1 MGLTGWD
8 MGVFRSTDGGD
19 SWQEVYEG
27 LRGPVPGGW
36 VVLSPDFAS
45 DRTLFAGRGNGGV
58 FRSTDGGDNWK
69 KANSGLPKY
78 QDIGSCCG
86 YYGVVGLVFSPA
98 FVSDSTVFLATWSGL
113 YRSTNRGETWQNV
126 SQDLTDTFMVHVL
139 ISPSFGTDNTV
150 SVLAH
155 APIQSV
161 GNALYKST
169 DRGETWRQLLPNL
182 AVDSGYS
189 VTSGIVISPAFGTDG
204 IFFAATPDGLLRS
217 TDEGVTWE
225 TVYSYDIFRS
235 QNRGETWE
243 EVTSELSFPLIG
255 LVQGYHTCDPP
266 GFRTL
271 VFSPYEFPRGT
282 WRARTQALL
291 PSRPTGAGSS
301 GRGLGA
307 PRCKPGRSGALPP
320 AHPV

>member
-1 MGLTGWD
+1 M
-8 MGVFRSTDGGD
+8 
-19 SWQEVYEG
+19 
-27 LRGPVPGGW
+27 
-36 VVLSPDFAS
+36 
-45 DRTLFAGRGNGGV
+45 
-58 FRSTDGGDNWK
+58 
-69 KANSGLPKY
+69 
-78 QDIGSCCG
+78 
-86 YYGVVGLVFSPA
+86 
-98 FVSDSTVFLATWSGL
+98 
-113 YRSTNRGETWQNV
+113 
-126 SQDLTDTFMVHVL
+126 
-139 ISPSFGTDNTV
+139 
-150 SVLAH
+150 
-155 APIQSV
+155 
-161 GNALYKST
+161 
-169 DRGETWRQLLPNL
+169 
-182 AVDSGYS
+182 DSGYS

-225 TVYSYDIFRS
+225 TVYSYDGVLQGNFSPWVVLSPEFGTDNTLFTSKVCEGIFRS